1 MCLLIAVGAQE
12 MKRLV
17 APVGIRRS
25 FAVGCFAF
33 FFFLLFGFL
42 KKF

>member
-33 FFFLLFGFL
+33 FFFNCLAF
-42 KKF
+42 

>member
-33 FFFLLFGFL
+33 FLLFGFL
-42 KKF
+42 KNF